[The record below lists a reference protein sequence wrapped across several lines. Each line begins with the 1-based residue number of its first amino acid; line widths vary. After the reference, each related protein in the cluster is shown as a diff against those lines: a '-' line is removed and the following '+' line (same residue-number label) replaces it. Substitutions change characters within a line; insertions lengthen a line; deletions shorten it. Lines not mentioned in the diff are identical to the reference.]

1 MSAVGQARSGG
12 SIGALRGLSNRDIA
26 IYAAV
31 GFTVW
36 LNGALT
42 FRLGGAF
49 LFENG
54 LAVGVLVA
62 LVIAVAVC
70 LIFRSTMRWRGALET
85 EAVTIAVVMALPGL
99 FGETARQTVFSWATG
114 MRVEADPQ
122 FAATIFFGNAILQIY
137 ALAMARR
144 AHARE
149 AQAAVRPV

>member
-1 MSAVGQARSGG
+1 M
-12 SIGALRGLSNRDIA
+12 A

-31 GFTVW
+31 GFSVW

-49 LFENG
+49 LFESG

-70 LIFRSTMRWRGALET
+70 LIFRSTMRWRRAPET
-85 EAVTIAVVMALPGL
+85 EAITVAIVMALPGL

-122 FAATIFFGNAILQIY
+122 FAATIFFGNAVLQTY
-137 ALAMARR
+137 AIAVARR
-144 AHARE
+144 AHARD
-149 AQAAVRPV
+149 V